1 MIVKHSHAIFE
12 RTVSIILVG
21 LTVYVRMVILD
32 LVSGVEVC
40 KRSGIFFYQ
49 TCSNLERCTIWSIQ
63 TGKNFCWMSNNSN

>member
-21 LTVYVRMVILD
+21 LTVYVGMVILD

-40 KRSGIFFYQ
+40 KRSGVFFL
-49 TCSNLERCTIWSIQ
+49 SNLFKFRKVYNLLYTDRKEFLLDDKQ
-63 TGKNFCWMSNNSN
+63 